1 MTFHLHCQLVSS
13 VVCPQFFSF
22 SLSLS
27 SRASMNSH
35 LLPIRS
41 SLRSAKN
48 NVYEKTDGLRW
59 SDEDRVSGGPISD
72 PAG

>member
-1 MTFHLHCQLVSS
+1 
-13 VVCPQFFSF
+13 
-22 SLSLS
+22 
-27 SRASMNSH
+27 MNSH